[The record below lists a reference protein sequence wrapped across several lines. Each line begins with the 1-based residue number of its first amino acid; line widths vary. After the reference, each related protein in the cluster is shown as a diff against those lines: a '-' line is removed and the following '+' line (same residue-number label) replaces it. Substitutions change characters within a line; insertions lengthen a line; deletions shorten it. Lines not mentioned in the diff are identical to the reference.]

1 MGHLLLVSH
10 VSQSWRKGIC
20 EAPGLPGDKKQEAME
35 QKHLCQLKAIRLT
48 CALGSVTFQRLLKNP
63 ILPGKIKIF
72 HGTNSEYI

>member
-35 QKHLCQLKAIRLT
+35 QKKPVPAEGNQAHMCLGQCYLPKAPEKPHTPREDKDL
-48 CALGSVTFQRLLKNP
+48 SWHQF
-63 ILPGKIKIF
+63 
-72 HGTNSEYI
+72 